1 MNQLRLLFRLHL
13 YGSAC
18 MYQISERLQVSRPT
32 ATGMIDRLVGTGPVQ
47 RGPDAP
53 DLLSEQGKGQVSRV
67 RCAGAEAAPAALAQL
82 GAAQRRAPFVALEP
96 GYQLLFAG
104 DSGPIPDE

>member
-1 MNQLRLLFRLHL
+1 
-13 YGSAC
+13 